1 MFNEFMYANLKY
13 VSDFGNGTSLCIYEP
28 THKLY
33 IVKNVDLSYKDYYE
47 KIAKIN
53 NPHLAKI
60 LYINYSDDSISVV
73 REYIS
78 GDSLSDMLKANK
90 TLTEAQA
97 IKITA
102 QVCEGLTELHNQEL
116 VHRDVN
122 PNNILITTD
131 GNAIIIDYGIVRSFN
146 QTKSADT
153 VILGT
158 PGYAAP
164 EQFGFSQSDQR
175 TDIYAVGVLLNVML
189 CGVLP
194 NEKLYAGTYGSIVK
208 KCIQIDSKQRYLNM
222 TELCNAL
229 RNQVHPV
236 HPADKIIK
244 QIPGIRSK
252 RTAIVVMSVIGY
264 LFALMFVFTD
274 FTTIKPNFTNYLCA
288 LIYWIFILP
297 IPLFCFG
304 NMGGIWDKL
313 PFTQGASKATQRIIY
328 YLLGTFSLFFGFIIL
343 GICNQ
348 PA

>member
-1 MFNEFMYANLKY
+1 MFNAFMYANLKY
-13 VSDFGNGTSLCIYEP
+13 VSDFGNGTFLCIYEP

-33 IVKNVDLSYKDYYE
+33 IVKKVDLSYKDYYAR
-47 KIAKIN
+47 IAAIN

-60 LYINYSDDSISVV
+60 MYIDYSDNTLSVV

-78 GDSLSDMLKANK
+78 GDSLSDVLKTKK
-90 TLTEAQA
+90 TLSEAQA
-97 IKITA
+97 IMITA
-102 QVCEGLTELHNQEL
+102 QVCEGLTELHNQGL

-131 GNAIIIDYGIVRSFN
+131 GNAIIIDYGIVRSFS
-146 QTKSADT
+146 QSKSVDT

-164 EQFGFSQSDQR
+164 EQFGFTQSDQR

-189 CGVLP
+189 TGVLP
-194 NEKLYAGTYGSIVK
+194 NEKTYSGTYGSIVK

-222 TELCNAL
+222 TELRDAL
-229 RNQVHPV
+229 RNQVSPT
-236 HPADKIIK
+236 HPADKLIK

-252 RTAIVVMSVIGY
+252 RTPVVVMSVIGY
-264 LFALMFVFTD
+264 LLALMFVFTD
-274 FTTIKPNFTNYLCA
+274 FSTIQPGFTNYLCA
-288 LIYWIFILP
+288 VIYWIFILP

-304 NMGGIWDKL
+304 NMGGVWDKL
-313 PFTQGASKATQRIIY
+313 PFTQGASKSTQRLIY

-343 GICNQ
+343 GICYQ
-348 PA
+348 PV

>member
-1 MFNEFMYANLKY
+1 MFNAFMYANLKY

-28 THKLY
+28 TRKLY
-33 IVKNVDLSYKDYYE
+33 IVKKADSRYKDYYE
-47 KIAKIN
+47 RIATIN

-60 LYINYSDDSISVV
+60 LYIDHAEKTLSVV

-78 GDSLSDMLKANK
+78 GDCLSDVLKSNRILSEK
-90 TLTEAQA
+90 QA

-102 QVCEGLTELHNQEL
+102 QVCEGLTELHSQGL

-146 QTKSADT
+146 QSKSADT

-164 EQFGFSQSDQR
+164 EQFGFTQSDQR

-189 CGVLP
+189 TGVLP
-194 NEKLYAGTYGSIVK
+194 NEKLYSGTYGSIVK

-222 TELCNAL
+222 TELRDAL
-229 RNQVHPV
+229 RNQVFQT
-236 HPADKIIK
+236 HPADKFIK

-252 RTAIVVMSVIGY
+252 RTSAVVMSVIGY

-274 FTTIKPNFTNYLCA
+274 FTTIKPSFTNYLCA
-288 LIYWIFILP
+288 VIYWIFILP

-304 NMGGIWDKL
+304 NMGGVWDKL
-313 PFTQGASKATQRIIY
+313 PFTQGASKSTQRIINY
-328 YLLGTFSLFFGFIIL
+328 
-343 GICNQ
+343 
-348 PA
+348 